1 MKISEIYFF
10 VYHNLSKANQQNVY
24 LDLRDDPLK
33 GIVIANVSEMKVES
47 TDQIMNLLFS
57 GNKRR
62 YTHFY
67 YIK

>member
-1 MKISEIYFF
+1 M
-10 VYHNLSKANQQNVY
+10 KANQQNVY
-24 LDLRDDPLK
+24 LDLRDDPVK

-62 YTHFY
+62 FIY
-67 YIK
+67 YYFNYFIEQPNPLM